1 MARPDAQDQLAPAQH
16 LARPAAGDA
25 AISTMFIKSLLVLVL
40 GFGVGFSP
48 VHTRLVVA
56 SGRFG
61 MFQDVSGLLMTMI
74 FAGAPACRGG
84 QLPAVRA
91 EEVVPLPTGLGLI
104 QRP

>member
-1 MARPDAQDQLAPAQH
+1 MPLQRVAI
-16 LARPAAGDA
+16 AGMVNKLL
-25 AISTMFIKSLLVLVL
+25 SVLVLVL

-91 EEVVPLPTGLGLI
+91 EEVVPLPTGLGPI